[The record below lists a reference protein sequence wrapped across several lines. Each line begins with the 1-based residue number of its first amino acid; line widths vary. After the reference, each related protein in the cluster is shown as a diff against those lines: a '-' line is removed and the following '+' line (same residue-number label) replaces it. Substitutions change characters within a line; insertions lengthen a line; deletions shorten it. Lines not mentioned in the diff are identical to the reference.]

1 MLMCELTLPFCQCAT
16 EIRFNNVNACAW
28 ALQLVGNAGI
38 GVCMANGVDEVML
51 CAGQGTLL

>member
-1 MLMCELTLPFCQCAT
+1 MPTCVAS
-16 EIRFNNVNACAW
+16 

-51 CAGQGTLL
+51 CAGQGPLL